1 MANKVIKSVSF
12 NVTNPEEFQML
23 KAVKRRNFSGYVKKL
38 IAADLLARGKSS
50 APEII
55 DVLPEASTQA
65 APIEKPAEVAP
76 VQSTTEK
83 LAQLKRGLN
92 GPKLFN

>member
-1 MANKVIKSVSF
+1 MTNKIVKSVGF
-12 NVTNPEEFQML
+12 NVSNPDEYQML
-23 KAVKRRNFSGYVKKL
+23 KYVKRRNFSGYVKKL
-38 IAADLLARGKSS
+38 IAADLLARGKST

-55 DVLPEASTQA
+55 DVFTEPE

-76 VQSTTEK
+76 AQSTTEK